1 MASHIISKSS
11 SGVAHKRPLNSD
23 GAFQRRCGSD
33 SSTSEAAMT
42 YVSKV
47 SNEGEDSTTTTKA
60 SSPPPKKIKVSIGL
74 TAPPTMVLQTPPP
87 RKIPRSVVTPTDNL
101 VLTGLE
107 LQKISP
113 SVAGIQEVSRHLRR
127 RSPSPRPNSKTH
139 TLLALPTEC
148 SYEICAL
155 IDWKKDEESSSS
167 PTSEEFDHFRTE
179 RLTQGTTA
187 QHFQFNKTT
196 SDLSLVHETKTN
208 PFRLVLSQCLFQS
221 KWLPLLLFMYI
232 YRITIS
238 GRLTKCST
246 FRKKRLH

>member
-167 PTSEEFDHFRTE
+167 PTSKEFENFRTE
-179 RLTQGTTA
+179 RLTQGKPA
-187 QHFQFNKTT
+187 QYLEFNKAA

-246 FRKKRLH
+246 FRKKLLH